1 MYLKSRELA
10 RIVASLSYHSAVV
23 YPPNAGIHA
32 GDPRTMFFN
41 NCTNFAISGGAF
53 GVTPKSHTMPSGSLH
68 DHTLQ
73 SRSPTNFHSI
83 RMGDLNLLTE
93 IGVERIVRIDE
104 VRRRKTGD
112 LVQLRR
118 RVVGTRRIHRVLVR
132 GTQETLT
139 AVVYEGLNIDEA
151 SPLNG
156 HR

>member
-1 MYLKSRELA
+1 
-10 RIVASLSYHSAVV
+10 
-23 YPPNAGIHA
+23 
-32 GDPRTMFFN
+32 
-41 NCTNFAISGGAF
+41 
-53 GVTPKSHTMPSGSLH
+53 MPSGSLS
-68 DHTLQ
+68 DLALQ
-73 SRSPTNFHSI
+73 SRSSPNFHSI

-118 RVVGTRRIHRVLVR
+118 RVVGTRRIHRALVR

-151 SPLNG
+151 SLFMVYRRMVLTSCCISG
-156 HR
+156 ATR